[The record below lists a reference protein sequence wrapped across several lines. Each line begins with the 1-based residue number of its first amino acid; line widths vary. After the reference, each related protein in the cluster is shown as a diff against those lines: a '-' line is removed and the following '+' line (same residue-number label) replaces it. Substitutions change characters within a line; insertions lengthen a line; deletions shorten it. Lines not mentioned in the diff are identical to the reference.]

1 MNDYLQI
8 NHLSLILTKD
18 KISKMLNAEIK
29 QRINQDNPL
38 KIELDESKS
47 INLYTSGDLTFDFR
61 DSYIY
66 LGVPMKISAQLDF
79 PVGSVSVDA
88 QIKVF
93 TKTKIDIR
101 SDFLIDTASEITN
114 IDWISGPDIQP
125 KLMDILVPDSLVRNA
140 INKHVPELSG
150 KIDEVVN
157 KLLLKDNLTNKIKW
171 ERIFTIT
178 LEGGQHLFFRI
189 RPEFIEIEKVKNDL
203 DKLTLAANCKCF
215 FEATTQL
222 EEVDNNYKPTVQYL
236 ENPLEEITRIYL
248 TIELAHLSDLLM
260 AVVKSTDKI
269 EGAIK
274 SKVDRVIVRQIKTD
288 GLAVAVKLSGALN
301 GGLSIVGIPVYNREL
316 MTLDF
321 ENINFDFT
329 GTNILSGIAGNVAL
343 SIAKSYIKKQFPINL
358 EPIFESLINQVNE
371 DLDKI
376 QFNQNIGVSG
386 EITHFEIEDFMIE
399 NGYLTVTL
407 GIDLGMMLI

>member
-178 LEGGQHLFFRI
+178 LEGGQHLFL
-189 RPEFIEIEKVKNDL
+189 ELDL
-203 DKLTLAANCKCF
+203 NLLRLKKL
-215 FEATTQL
+215 
-222 EEVDNNYKPTVQYL
+222 
-236 ENPLEEITRIYL
+236 R
-248 TIELAHLSDLLM
+248 
-260 AVVKSTDKI
+260 
-269 EGAIK
+269 
-274 SKVDRVIVRQIKTD
+274 
-288 GLAVAVKLSGALN
+288 
-301 GGLSIVGIPVYNREL
+301 
-316 MTLDF
+316 MTL
-321 ENINFDFT
+321 I
-329 GTNILSGIAGNVAL
+329 S
-343 SIAKSYIKKQFPINL
+343 
-358 EPIFESLINQVNE
+358 
-371 DLDKI
+371 
-376 QFNQNIGVSG
+376 
-386 EITHFEIEDFMIE
+386 
-399 NGYLTVTL
+399 
-407 GIDLGMMLI
+407 